1 MKNLKRTQ
9 DAEIAEEI
17 VKFALH
23 KSKFEIGGLR
33 CLAQHHYNDYVT
45 MTYPDSMFQ

>member
-23 KSKFEIGGLR
+23 KSKFEIGGLP
-33 CLAQHHYNDYVT
+33 CLVFSTTT
-45 MTYPDSMFQ
+45 MTM